1 MRRNGK
7 IKVENATE
15 FMYVLPIV
23 VKAFEMEII
32 PANRIVAQIGETL
45 ILTCNTTGCASP
57 SFSWRTQ
64 MDNPLGGTVNNH
76 RTYSTLTMNPV
87 SIVNSHDYLCT
98 VFCGEKEKK
107 EKSIKVELYCK

>member
-7 IKVENATE
+7 IKAENADE

-32 PANRIVAQIGETL
+32 PANRIIVQIGETL
-45 ILTCNTTGCASP
+45 ILTCNATGCASP

-64 MDNPLGGTVNNH
+64 MDNPLGGTVNNYI
-76 RTYSTLTMNPV
+76 TYSTLTMNPV

-98 VFCGEKEKK
+98 VSCGERGKK
-107 EKSIKVELYCK
+107 EKSIKVEPYCK